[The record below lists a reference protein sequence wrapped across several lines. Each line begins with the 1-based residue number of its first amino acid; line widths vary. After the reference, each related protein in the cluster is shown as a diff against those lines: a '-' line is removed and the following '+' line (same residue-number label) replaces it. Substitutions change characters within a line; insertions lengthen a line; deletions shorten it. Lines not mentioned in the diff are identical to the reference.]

1 MDGERRFFGYYRDI
15 LGRFLAY
22 IIGQMLV
29 PFSRRKHDRKDSF
42 GGGCH
47 EFILN
52 YL

>member
-1 MDGERRFFGYYRDI
+1 MDDEREPFGYYRDI

-29 PFSRRKHDRKDSF
+29 PFSERTHCRKKSF
-42 GGGCH
+42 GAEGH
-47 EFILN
+47 EFSLN